1 MVAAST
7 LGGFIGGL
15 QQGYSFV
22 DDMRSRRADQA
33 RRLKDDERREKDAQ
47 YQEEMRG
54 RQRNDWK
61 KEDQYKTA
69 VDSLNTEFFP
79 PPPKATPAPALG
91 IKEAS
96 APAAAALPPE
106 AVPVSVPAP
115 VVEPSPEPTQAA
127 TSAVDAVQKAS
138 PVAAAPVGMPQAAPA
153 PQAESVAPV
162 ASGMRSTPG
171 QPTGMAA
178 SMDYF
183 IRRAE
188 LDMQHGKIDGPG
200 MAALYQLR
208 NSTAKEGLNE
218 AVQLL
223 AKGDNAGAMRQFNE
237 NGDMKGWSVVS
248 SVDGV
253 FDHGGAKLPTKIV
266 TVQADDGSTRI
277 VNTAQQ
283 LVQNQRITDLITQ
296 AQKGVEMADRR
307 DDSKGG
313 RRIQQQQANT
323 QEQYRLDQADNMREQ
338 RRLQEAGLDAKTS
351 TTPPIWSKEDDTFLK
366 EQYSSKDE
374 LTGNKTFD
382 GEGLQFAKQ
391 VAVARSRFNGGDSA
405 TASAYALSAD
415 ANLKAQAKGDPAM
428 LLKLRTEAL
437 QKLAAAAP
445 RPAAAGGDADWERR
459 TTASRA
465 GAPAREDG
473 RRAIL
478 EQELAKETDPS
489 NIAAL
494 KRELAALGPARK
506 KAGAPDSNLENPFE
520 DTDSAAPPAVP
531 TRRRASFTVGGM
543 SIEERD
549 KRMDLFNKK
558 VGGGAD
564 RQRFKSAME
573 DRKKDV
579 ADNFD
584 TKLAA
589 IRHGMPRA
597 EAYALLSWFD
607 SQGQAGTLSNQQL
620 MQVRKARQAAGL

>member
-1 MVAAST
+1 MVAASA

-33 RRLKDDERREKDAQ
+33 RRLKDDERREKDAL
-47 YQEEMRG
+47 YLEESRG

-69 VDSLNTEFFP
+69 VESLNTEFFP

-96 APAAAALPPE
+96 APATAALPPE
-106 AVPVSVPAP
+106 AVAVSVPAP

-127 TSAVDAVQKAS
+127 TSAVEAVQKAS
-138 PVAAAPVGMPQAAPA
+138 PVAVAPVGMPQAAPA
-153 PQAESVAPV
+153 TQAEGVAPV
-162 ASGMRSTPG
+162 ASGMRTTPG
-171 QPTGMAA
+171 KPTGMAA

-218 AVQLL
+218 AIQLL

-248 SVDGV
+248 SEDGV

-266 TVQADDGSTRI
+266 TVRADDGSTRI

-283 LVQNQRITDLITQ
+283 LVQNQRITDLIAQ
-296 AQKGVEMADRR
+296 AQKGVEMGDRR
-307 DDSKGG
+307 DDAKGA
-313 RRIQQQQANT
+313 RRIQQQQADT
-323 QEQYRLDQADNMREQ
+323 QEQYRLDQAENMREQ
-338 RRLQEAGLDAKTS
+338 RRLQAAGLDAKTS
-351 TTPPIWSKEDDTFLK
+351 TTAPIWTKEDDTFLK
-366 EQYSSKDE
+366 DQYSSKDE

-415 ANLKAQAKGDPAM
+415 ANLKAQSKGDPVM
-428 LLKLRTEAL
+428 LRKLRTEAL

-445 RPAAAGGDADWERR
+445 RPAAGGDADWERR
-459 TTASRA
+459 TATSRA

-494 KRELAALGPARK
+494 KRELAALGPVRK
-506 KAGAPDSNLENPFE
+506 KAGAPDSNVENPFE
-520 DTDSAAPPAVP
+520 DTDAAAPPAAP

-549 KRMDLFNKK
+549 KRIDLFNKK

-564 RQRFKSAME
+564 RQRFTTAMD

-589 IRHGMPRA
+589 IRRNMPRA
-597 EAYALLSWFD
+597 EAYAVLSWFD
-607 SQGQAGTLSNQQL
+607 SQGQAGTLSKQQL